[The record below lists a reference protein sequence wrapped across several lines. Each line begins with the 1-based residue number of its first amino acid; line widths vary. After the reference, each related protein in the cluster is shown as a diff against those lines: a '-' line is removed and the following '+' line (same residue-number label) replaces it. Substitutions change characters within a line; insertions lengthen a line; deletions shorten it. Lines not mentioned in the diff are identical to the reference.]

1 MRRFPL
7 RWSTWVIL
15 SALTTAAGLVG
26 LSAAQ
31 TTRSPSSTDV
41 KVLDRGAF
49 DPVVR
54 LQREVESLTGDVEAL
69 KRQVSALQRQTAEL
83 QQQSAGLRGDVNR
96 LRYESD
102 RPGGILGLTTKYV
115 QKGGWDRVPGD
126 ALIRYWIRP

>member
-1 MRRFPL
+1 MRRRFPL

-15 SALTTAAGLVG
+15 SALATATGLVG
-26 LSAAQ
+26 LSTAQ

-69 KRQVSALQRQTAEL
+69 KRQVSPAVRSCSRKETEGGAVPARG
-83 QQQSAGLRGDVNR
+83 SVCSWPSCAGRF
-96 LRYESD
+96 
-102 RPGGILGLTTKYV
+102 
-115 QKGGWDRVPGD
+115 
-126 ALIRYWIRP
+126 AM